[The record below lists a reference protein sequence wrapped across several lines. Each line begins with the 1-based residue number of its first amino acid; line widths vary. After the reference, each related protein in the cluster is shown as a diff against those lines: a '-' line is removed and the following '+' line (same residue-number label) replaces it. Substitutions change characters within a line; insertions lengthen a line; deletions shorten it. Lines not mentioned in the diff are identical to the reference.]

1 MTDSTVPFSAL
12 YGRIFENN
20 RYDRNVQLFPTNQP
34 KNKQMP
40 SQSSRGDFLSPLTPP
55 YMPFGIRRFNITSKH
70 DAHLRFAFPAVRY
83 SMGHTFDY
91 TVTLFSPSATPISG
105 LYLLWLLLTSH
116 SSLLLRYFPACETSR
131 DKPANLSSSTCLI
144 YTHGLRLPFG
154 LHCLAPA
161 YPPCVPYIRFLF
173 VRLRFRYPFFSLA
186 PHDVDLGSRYG
197 VRRQLRPLW
206 TFTTD

>member
-1 MTDSTVPFSAL
+1 MQCSCCLWTVS
-12 YGRIFENN
+12 
-20 RYDRNVQLFPTNQP
+20 FPTVLTLP
-34 KNKQMP
+34 CV
-40 SQSSRGDFLSPLTPP
+40 LSPFRSHGFALSCAVP
-55 YMPFGIRRFNITSKH
+55 
-70 DAHLRFAFPAVRY
+70 AHLRFALPAVRY

>member
-1 MTDSTVPFSAL
+1 MQCSCCLWTVS
-12 YGRIFENN
+12 
-20 RYDRNVQLFPTNQP
+20 FPTVLTLP
-34 KNKQMP
+34 CV
-40 SQSSRGDFLSPLTPP
+40 LSPFRSHGFALSCAVP
-55 YMPFGIRRFNITSKH
+55 
-70 DAHLRFAFPAVRY
+70 AHLRFALPAVRY

-116 SSLLLRYFPACETSR
+116 SSLLLRHFPACETSR

-186 PHDVDLGSRYG
+186 PYDVDLGSRYG